1 MNEKSNKRR
10 VLITTLMILLA
21 VIALIGATYAAFT
34 YLGIGQKKNVIE
46 TGDLRLKLDESTSAG
61 ISLDNAAPVSD
72 ATGLT
77 NTPYKF
83 TLENTGSLP
92 MKYRIRIVEDTQAIT
107 TDGCSDKKLDFAKLR
122 YQIVKNSTAGSS
134 LPLNND
140 SNYVIDEGTLAVNG
154 KNTYELRLWI
164 ASTAGNEVSGKHFHG
179 KITVEAIQ
187 NNQDF

>member
-1 MNEKSNKRR
+1 
-10 VLITTLMILLA
+10 MILFA
-21 VIALIGATYAAFT
+21 IVALVGATYAAFT
-34 YLGIGQKKNVIE
+34 YLGIGEKKNVIE
-46 TGDLRLKLDESTSAG
+46 TGDLRLKLDEGTSAG
-61 ISLDNAAPVSD
+61 ISLDNAVPVTD
-72 ATGLT
+72 EVGLT

-92 MKYRIRIVEDTQAIT
+92 MKYRIRVVEDTAAIT
-107 TDGCSDKKLDFAKLR
+107 ADGCSSKKLDFAKLR
-122 YQIVKNSTAGSS
+122 FQIKKNSTAGSS

-187 NNQDF
+187 NDQNF